1 MWTQGPSYE
10 DAHVTNKSMPLTLA
24 ITYWAIS
31 LSTIV
36 AVALPLLGTPRSVY
50 TSVGGV
56 SVIVLAIGHYALR
69 VPSIKSLQEMTP
81 VRDSI
86 KTRMTAK
93 LMLYLTIGIAS
104 IITGAYMFFLTMG
117 LRLSQSPGILILL
130 PFALNIQIQ
139 GNHFLSISKT

>member
-10 DAHVTNKSMPLTLA
+10 DAHVANKSMPLTLA

-56 SVIVLAIGHYALR
+56 SVIAIAIGHYALR
-69 VPSIKSLQEMTP
+69 VPSIKSLQEVTP

-104 IITGAYMFFLTMG
+104 IITVLICFF
-117 LRLSQSPGILILL
+117 
-130 PFALNIQIQ
+130 
-139 GNHFLSISKT
+139 

>member
-1 MWTQGPSYE
+1 
-10 DAHVTNKSMPLTLA
+10 MPLTLA